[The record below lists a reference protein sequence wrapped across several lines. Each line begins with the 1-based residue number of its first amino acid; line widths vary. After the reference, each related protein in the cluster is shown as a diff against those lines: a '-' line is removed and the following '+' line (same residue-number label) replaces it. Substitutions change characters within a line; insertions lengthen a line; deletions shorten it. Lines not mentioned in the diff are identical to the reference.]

1 MATGSRGRSGGV
13 SRTGGGGGLWAD
25 RRGGGGGHRLAGS
38 TAGQAT
44 GEVRKGGVEGDG
56 WLVGGGAAARSPP
69 AVGGGG
75 GARRRVGRRW
85 QGTHRRFAPAA
96 VVGGGGVAP
105 LSLDSRHATTTRGG
119 RRVPGKTTRGLAE
132 RRKGGDRDDKVG
144 PTKPATGW
152 VWTNPLLFIPKS
164 K

>member
-1 MATGSRGRSGGV
+1 VASAGPAVVAGCGRTAGV
-13 SRTGGGGGLWAD
+13 VEEAAGWQGQ
-25 RRGGGGGHRLAGS
+25 RR
-38 TAGQAT
+38 GQAT

-105 LSLDSRHATTTRGG
+105 LSLDSRRATTTRGG